1 LKQEAEI
8 QQINLQQ
15 MLEFY
20 QQELKGKPLA
30 IAIVGDPKLIDLK
43 ALAAYGK
50 VVKMSSAKL
59 FSKD

>member
-1 LKQEAEI
+1 
-8 QQINLQQ
+8 